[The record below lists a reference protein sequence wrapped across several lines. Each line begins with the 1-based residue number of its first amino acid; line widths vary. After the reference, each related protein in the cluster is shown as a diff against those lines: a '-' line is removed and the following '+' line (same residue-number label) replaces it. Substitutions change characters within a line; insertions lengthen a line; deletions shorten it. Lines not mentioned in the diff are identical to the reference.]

1 MGTLSYTAT
10 ISIDGYAADGEGDFQ
25 WSAPDSD
32 VFDFHLER
40 MAKVST
46 EILGRKAYLLMRYW
60 EQEPTDEQWTEA
72 EHEFARRW
80 QGLDIVAASSTLTAA
95 ELAPGHGLVPHLDLD
110 EIRRIVEDA
119 DGEVEI
125 FGPTVAAD
133 AIRAGMV
140 QDFGIFVVPKVVG
153 GGLRA
158 LPDDV
163 RLDLDLAEHRIFD
176 NGTAYL
182 HYTPHT
188 VEP

>member
-10 ISIDGYAADGEGDFQ
+10 ISVDGYAADVEGDFQ

-32 VFDFHLER
+32 VFDFHVER

-60 EQEPTDEQWTEA
+60 EQEPADEQWTEA
-72 EHEFARRW
+72 EREFARRW
-80 QGLDIVAASSTLTAA
+80 RGLDIIAASSTLTAA
-95 ELAPGHGLVPHLDLD
+95 ELAPAHRLVPNLGLD
-110 EIRRIVEDA
+110 EISRIVEDA
-119 DGEVEI
+119 EGEVEI
-125 FGPTVAAD
+125 FGPTTASE
-133 AIRAGMV
+133 AIRAGLV
-140 QDFGIFVVPKVVG
+140 QDFRIFVVPKVVG

-163 RLDLDLAEHRIFD
+163 RLDLELAEQWIFG

-188 VEP
+188 VES